1 MPGDAEIWTAL
12 APTAVSNLTV
22 TAVEAHSGYDMSLYV
37 VAYQGVGG
45 IGNSTAASAQTGN
58 PTVVVTTTK
67 GGSLLYAVGNE
78 YDAAVAWIAG
88 NNQTL
93 DDQFQDLKTGD
104 TYWVQNE
111 TYPPG
116 IPIPGTPVTLNDTPQ
131 PPPQPQPPAKNRWNF
146 VGVEILNDD

>member
-22 TAVEAHSGYDMSLYV
+22 TAREGRSGYDMSLYV

-45 IGNSTAASAQTGN
+45 IGNSTAASAVTGP
-58 PTVVVTTTK
+58 PTVAVTTTK
-67 GGSLLYAVGNE
+67 GGSLLYAVGSD
-78 YDAAVAWIAG
+78 YDHAVQPTVPS
-88 NNQTL
+88 NQTL
-93 DDQFQDLKTGD
+93 DDYWLDLKTGD

-116 IPIPGTPVTLNDTPQ
+116 IPNPGTTISLSNTAPAND
-131 PPPQPQPPAKNRWNF
+131 RWNF